1 MEEYSCLKCS
11 CCPQTFGCIVFFS
24 VTLTLLAVSPG
35 QHLMYF
41 ESRMREAA
49 WIRHKYVG
57 WRAGWVCG
65 LARTVGLMRSSQTN
79 KVFCTRGEAVASE
92 RRAGSGGQGGFCS
105 VVFVTNDSAS
115 ELEGANNPEWFTS
128 RCQSGTDWWDSVA
141 TVYWNLSKNTDPEAP
156 KPKYT
161 TNRR

>member
-1 MEEYSCLKCS
+1 MQLLSTNFRLCCL
-11 CCPQTFGCIVFFS
+11 FFCDVDFVS
-24 VTLTLLAVSPG
+24 RFEDGVKQHESDINTLADEQDESAVQLGPS
-35 QHLMYF
+35 
-41 ESRMREAA
+41 
-49 WIRHKYVG
+49 
-57 WRAGWVCG
+57 
-65 LARTVGLMRSSQTN
+65 GLMRSSQTN
-79 KVFCTRGEAVASE
+79 KVFCTWGEAVASE

-156 KPKYT
+156 KPKYPT
-161 TNRR
+161 IRR